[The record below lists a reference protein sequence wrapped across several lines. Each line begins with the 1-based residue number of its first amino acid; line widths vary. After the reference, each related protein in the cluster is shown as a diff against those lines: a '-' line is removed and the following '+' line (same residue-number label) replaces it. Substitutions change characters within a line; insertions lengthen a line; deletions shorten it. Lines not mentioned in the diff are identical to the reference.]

1 MYVLN
6 DTQIDFILNDIKNNG
21 VKMEELQT
29 DLLDHICCVIE
40 HNMKPDDDFETFYRA
55 TIKTFYKKELLEIE
69 EETKFLLTFKNYYT
83 MKKIMIISGTF
94 SAAVFILGSLFK
106 IMHWPGASILLV
118 LAMFTMAF
126 IFLPLMSILKSR
138 ESQTGRDKLVIA
150 SGTLVGILYCVAVL
164 FTVMHW
170 PGARNGMLWLIT
182 TSVSLFVFI
191 PVYYFNGIRN
201 PETKTNTIMT
211 TILLIV
217 STGLH
222 FTLVNLRPANTEIKM
237 YSYVQNERL
246 LQRMLADKKYDNN
259 NFLAADIQKNC
270 VQIKALILKEDI
282 GLDALP
288 KDFES
293 KNLVIDERN
302 ISNDFND
309 NGAGVKLF
317 ASLKQAVI
325 KYNQLKTVSSE
336 NGIPIV
342 HSVLDIEPEKI
353 GSYSNLF
360 ILNGITQLQM
370 FLVTERS
377 KQMALN

>member
-6 DTQIDFILNDIKNNG
+6 DAQIDFILNDIKNNG
-21 VKMEELQT
+21 VEMEELCA
-29 DLLDHICCVIE
+29 DLLDHICCILE
-40 HNMKPDDDFETFYRA
+40 QNMKHEDDFETFYRA
-55 TIKTFYKKELLEIE
+55 TIKTFYKKELREIE

-83 MKKIMIISGTF
+83 MKKTMIVSGTF
-94 SAAVFILGSLFK
+94 SASAFILGSLFK
-106 IMHWPGASILLV
+106 IMHWPGASMLLV
-118 LAMFTMAF
+118 SAMFTIAL
-126 IFLPLMSILKSR
+126 IFFPLMSILKSR

-170 PGARNGMLWLIT
+170 PGARSGMLWLIT

-191 PVYYFNGIRN
+191 PIYYFNGIRN
-201 PETKTNTIMT
+201 PETKTNTVMT

-217 STGLH
+217 ATGLH
-222 FTLVNLRPANTEIKM
+222 FTLVNLRPTNTEIQM

-246 LQRMLADKKYDNN
+246 LQRMLADKKEDDNS
-259 NFLAADIQKNC
+259 FLAEDIQKNC
-270 VQIKALILKEDI
+270 EQIKALILKEDI

-288 KDFES
+288 KDFER
-293 KNLVIDERN
+293 KNLVINERN
-302 ISNDFND
+302 IANDFNA

-325 KYNQLKTVSSE
+325 KYNQSKAVSSE
-336 NGIPIV
+336 NGIPIA

-353 GSYSNLF
+353 GNYTNLF

-370 FLVTERS
+370 YLVTERS
-377 KQMALN
+377 KQMAIN